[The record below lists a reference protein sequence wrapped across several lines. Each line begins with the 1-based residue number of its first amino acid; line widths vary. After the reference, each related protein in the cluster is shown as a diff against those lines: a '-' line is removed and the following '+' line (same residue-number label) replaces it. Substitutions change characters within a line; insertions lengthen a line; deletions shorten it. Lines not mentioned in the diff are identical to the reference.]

1 MLCGDVLPT
10 GYFEALQALGHP
22 NLAPLMTGE
31 AYPLVYGSLIPNV
44 PGLRTAAAVQSEDR
58 ELSVAVVGLGPVGIC
73 ALVSLLDLLEQAKFP
88 SYTVFAIDPV
98 PARREKMTKFLTKL
112 TPAEAERV
120 SILDIE
126 ESKAKVKGA
135 TNGRGVDAVLE
146 VVGNNSALELA
157 YDLIRAFGVI
167 SSVGVHTHPQFPLNG
182 DQLYSKNVSASF
194 GRCPVRAIFP
204 LAVELLVRR
213 ASVLGGLGED
223 EMVERVVPLDQA
235 KEAYEKFDRRE
246 WGKVVFDVWA

>member
-1 MLCGDVLPT
+1 M
-10 GYFEALQALGHP
+10 
-22 NLAPLMTGE
+22 
-31 AYPLVYGSLIPNV
+31 
-44 PGLRTAAAVQSEDR
+44 
-58 ELSVAVVGLGPVGIC
+58 
-73 ALVSLLDLLEQAKFP
+73 K
-88 SYTVFAIDPV
+88 
-98 PARREKMTKFLTKL
+98 KFLSKL
-112 TPAEAERV
+112 STTEAGHV
-120 SILDIE
+120 SVLDIE
-126 ESKAKVKGA
+126 ESKTKVKTTT

-157 YDLIRAFGVI
+157 YDLIRPFGVI

-182 DQLYSKNVSASF
+182 DQLYTKNVSASF

-213 ASVLGGLGED
+213 ASVLGGVGED

-235 KEAYEKFDRRE
+235 KEAYEKFSKQE